1 MIDYTEIIKY
11 IKPITTEISILKSVV
26 ESSVTNNNT
35 VDPLVVFFQ
44 DDDNKS
50 AVVGFPKPDSLED
63 TIVKFSEVIYTI

>member
-50 AVVGFPKPDSLED
+50 AIALQVSLMR
-63 TIVKFSEVIYTI
+63 ISSVLF